1 MPAHRS
7 VSRQVMAGCLAI
19 GFASLSALALPEP
32 ALADDAVPT
41 TTLPAAPKDTAN
53 AAVKNRAK
61 PKIKSTAQSKTG
73 GKTKIAREAK
83 PLTGHAANPIALPLP
98 APDPSDMPLM
108 QAPARPA
115 HLPAQPSQ
123 AAARIPIPPA
133 RPPEIAGDAGRTG
146 AGVAALPKTADSSSG
161 DTLQT
166 SPIPVLPLVPQLPQP
181 APEAALPPG
190 AIAKT
195 DVNAL
200 IVRNAGLY
208 HVPETLLRRVVAR
221 ESGYNPRLRNG
232 PFFGLMQMRL
242 ETARGMGY
250 RGSADGLLDAD
261 VNLTYGVAYLANAYK
276 VAEGNQDHAVRLYSR
291 GYYYE
296 AKRKG
301 LLPKLIKNA
310 PSK

>member
-1 MPAHRS
+1 MPAHRL

-32 ALADDAVPT
+32 ALADDAVPA
-41 TTLPAAPKDTAN
+41 TTLPAAAKDTAN

-73 GKTKIAREAK
+73 GKTKIARGTKA
-83 PLTGHAANPIALPLP
+83 LTGQAANTIALPLP

-108 QAPARPA
+108 QASARPA
-115 HLPAQPSQ
+115 HLPAQSTQ
-123 AAARIPIPPA
+123 AAARVPIPPA
-133 RPPEIAGDAGRTG
+133 RPPEIG
-146 AGVAALPKTADSSSG
+146 AAAAPLPKAADSSGG

-181 APEAALPPG
+181 APEATLQPG
-190 AIAKT
+190 AVAKT

-221 ESGYNPRLRNG
+221 ESGYNPHLRNG
-232 PFFGLMQMRL
+232 PFIGLMQMRL